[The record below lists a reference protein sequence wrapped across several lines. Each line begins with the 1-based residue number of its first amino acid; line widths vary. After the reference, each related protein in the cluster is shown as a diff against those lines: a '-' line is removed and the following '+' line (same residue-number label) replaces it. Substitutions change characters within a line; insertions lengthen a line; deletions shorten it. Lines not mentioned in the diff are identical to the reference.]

1 VGLHTNYKKRVGM
14 IIKLRYNYITDEVID
29 TTTVDNVDLSNRIK
43 SLIKKYNYDHSSDGD
58 MLNFYIDS
66 DRYDKFIPTIKL
78 GLISYGGN
86 RIQSEDILTSIR
98 LHIRSETIRKIL
110 K

>member
-1 VGLHTNYKKRVGM
+1 M

-29 TTTVDNVDLSNRIK
+29 TTTVADVDDDVKFIIERDQYYLK
-43 SLIKKYNYDHSSDGD
+43 SDGD
-58 MLNFYIDS
+58 VLNFYIDS

-86 RIQSEDILTSIR
+86 RIQSEDILTSIK
-98 LHIRSETIRKIL
+98 LHIRKETIKKIL